1 MAGQRKVSMTDSDLK
16 YMQEAIVLARK
27 CKPED
32 KRPHPKV
39 GVVIITE
46 DNQVLHAYRGETGPG
61 NHAEFAVLDKKHKDR
76 SFAGATVY
84 TTLEP
89 CSSRK
94 HPKVDCAQRLIDAQV
109 KRVFI
114 GMIDPNPTIDGA
126 GRDKLVDAKI
136 DVHMFENKLQAEIR
150 SLNREFIRYWREA
163 GRAQGLNGKVAPLP
177 RKRGLDDLYRRTNSV
192 FWKANL
198 GYDRSDMM
206 LHLVEACCEIGQLV
220 SQKRKQISEKESIVK
235 SIANWMMICGK
246 VGVKSVSD
254 MLWLKFPYVC
264 PYCYEAPHRQ
274 DDCVNNKKRRQAPD
288 WKHLRAIAEK
298 HANKRPSSLGAW
310 QRMFAEIYPVSQS
323 EIEFGP
329 TFARLM
335 EELGELA
342 TAIRLFEVES
352 DQFLYEAADLFAWLM
367 RIPNIIDQ
375 KHQVSKRMRGRWLET
390 AFLQAYPGNCLI
402 CGHVI
407 CDCSRVQ
414 PRPASQVSGK
424 QQQQKRAMDRNTMFM
439 TPDQARTFFAPSSVA
454 KRS

>member
-1 MAGQRKVSMTDSDLK
+1 MPGQRKVPIQDSSREHML
-16 YMQEAIVLARK
+16 EAIKLARK

-39 GVVIITE
+39 GVVIVTE
-46 DNQVLHAYRGETGPG
+46 DNQALSGYRGETGPG
-61 NHAEFAVLDKKHKDR
+61 DHAEFAVLDKKHKDR

-94 HPKVDCAQRLIDAQV
+94 HPKLDCAQRLIDAQV

-114 GMIDPNPTIDGA
+114 GMIDPNPSINGA
-126 GRDKLVDAKI
+126 GMEKLVNAKI
-136 DVHMFENKLQAEIR
+136 DVHMFEEKLQSEIR
-150 SLNREFIRYWREA
+150 SLNREFIRNWRDS
-163 GRAQGLNGKVAPLP
+163 GRAPGLNGKVAPLP
-177 RKRGLDDLYRRTNSV
+177 RKRGLDDLYRRTNSI

-198 GYDRSDMM
+198 GHGHADMM
-206 LHLVEACCEIGQLV
+206 LRLVETCCGIGQLV
-220 SQKRKQISEKESIVK
+220 SQKRKETSGNESVVK
-235 SIANWMMICGK
+235 SIANWMMLCGK
-246 VGVKSVSD
+246 IGVKSVSD

-274 DDCVNNKKRRQAPD
+274 DVCVNNKKRRHAPD
-288 WKHLRAIAEK
+288 WKRLRIIAEN
-298 HANKRPSSLGAW
+298 HANKRPSTLGSW

-323 EIEFGP
+323 ETEFGP

-335 EELGELA
+335 EELGELTTA
-342 TAIRLFEVES
+342 TKLFEVES
-352 DQFLYEAADLFAWLM
+352 DQFLCEAADLFAWLM

-375 KHQVSKRMRGRWLET
+375 KHQVSRRMRGQWLET
-390 AFLQAYPGNCLI
+390 AFLQAYPGSCLS
-402 CGHVI
+402 CGRVI

-414 PRPASQVSGK
+414 TRTVNLVSGK
-424 QQQQKRAMDRNTMFM
+424 QTQQKRAMDRNTMFM